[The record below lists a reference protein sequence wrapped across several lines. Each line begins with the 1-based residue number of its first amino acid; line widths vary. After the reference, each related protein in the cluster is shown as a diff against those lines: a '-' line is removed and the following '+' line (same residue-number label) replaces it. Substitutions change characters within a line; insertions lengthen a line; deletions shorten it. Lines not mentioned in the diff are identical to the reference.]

1 MSMISK
7 SRSSAW
13 SWDRLLGTVDLE
25 SLANPGLAAAFI
37 GMMVV
42 QLARHQMWRD
52 ETNAWGIVLASPT
65 LPALFHNL
73 HYEGHPGLWHLL
85 LWCASWISPNP
96 AVMKVVHGCVAAGF
110 ILMIACRSPFS
121 RFEKILLLLNYF
133 VFYEY
138 AIISRNYGIGLL
150 LALVYVQLR
159 LASPDRLLRNAAVLG
174 LLANTNVYAA
184 ILSVAMACEAAL
196 DRYVT
201 WPDSWVIK
209 VRRLA
214 QPAVVYAGFV
224 LICALTLWPAP
235 DISWRTTARPFGH
248 VLDPQRIAWVAIN
261 YIDAGIVPLAAG
273 LHLVVPPIGI
283 MLGIAL
289 LPIIGALTCWVF
301 RDDWRALLVF
311 GMTAAGAVIFGELI
325 YEGWE
330 RHWGITFVAF
340 VVAYWMQQTR
350 HPQRAR
356 SAVVLLWLGAVAGM
370 GAYQQEVIQPLS
382 NAGAT
387 ARWLQGHDL
396 QDAALVGTPDTSAAG
411 VAELLGRPIY
421 FLDCSC
427 VDTFLRFQNRRDGYR
442 IAQLPARLAT
452 AVAWAGNRPV
462 VLLDSYPL
470 SQLQLTAISEY
481 HIQVEQ
487 IAAFTG
493 AIKQEEDFYLYKVTR

>member
-1 MSMISK
+1 MSVVSTTG
-7 SRSSAW
+7 SRGR
-13 SWDRLLGTVDLE
+13 SWRSLLGIDDLE
-25 SLANPGLAAAFI
+25 FLANLGLAAAFI
-37 GMMVV
+37 GMMAV

-65 LPALFHNL
+65 LPALFYNL

-96 AVMKVVHGCVAAGF
+96 AMMKVVHGCVAVGF
-110 ILMIACRSPFS
+110 IVMIACRSPFS
-121 RFEKILLLLNYF
+121 RFEKILLLLNFF

-150 LALVYVQLR
+150 LALVYVQVR
-159 LASPDRLLRNAAVLG
+159 LAAPDRLLRNAAVLG

-184 ILSVAMACEAAL
+184 VLSVALACEAAL

-201 WPDSWVIK
+201 WPDAWVTK
-209 VRRLA
+209 VRRLMA
-214 QPAVVYAGFV
+214 PAAIYVGFV
-224 LICALTLWPAP
+224 LVCALTIWPAP
-235 DISWRTTARPFGH
+235 DISWRTTTQPLQH
-248 VLDPQRIAWVAIN
+248 VFDPQRFAWVAIH
-261 YIDAGIVPLAAG
+261 YIDAGMVPLAAG
-273 LHLVVPPIGI
+273 LDLLVPPFGI
-283 MLGIAL
+283 MLGIVL
-289 LPIIGALTCWVF
+289 LPIVGALTCWVF
-301 RDDWRALLVF
+301 RNDWRALLVF
-311 GMTAAGAVIFGELI
+311 GMTVVGAVLFGQFV

-330 RHWGITFVAF
+330 RHWGITFAAF
-340 VVAYWMQQTR
+340 IVAYWMQQTR
-350 HPQRAR
+350 SSQRATF
-356 SAVVLLWLGAVAGM
+356 AVVLLWLGAVAGI

-396 QDAALVGTPDTSAAG
+396 QNAALVGTPDTSAAG

-427 VDTFLRFQNRRDGYR
+427 VDTFLRFQNRRDDYR
-442 IAQLPARLAT
+442 IGQLPARLAT
-452 AVAWAGNRPV
+452 AMAWAGNRPM
-462 VLLDSYPL
+462 VLMDSDPL
-470 SQLQLTAISEY
+470 SQLQVTAISAY

-493 AIKQEEDFYLYKVTR
+493 AIAPQEDFYLYKVTR